1 MPFNVKASRL
11 ETFHEACQGRTLTFE
26 AALASDDLE
35 LVDAAAWACP
45 LDLLL
50 RQREQVCEDHSK
62 GLDINQRGTLI
73 CYAADVRGTSEDAP
87 HNLIAA

>member
-1 MPFNVKASRL
+1 MPFNVKADRL
-11 ETFHEACQGRTLTFE
+11 ETFHDACQGRTLTFE
-26 AALASDDLE
+26 AALTSDDLE

-50 RQREQVCEDHSK
+50 RQREAVCEDHHK
-62 GLDINQRGTLI
+62 GLDIGQRGSLI
-73 CYAADVRGTSEDAP
+73 CYAADVRGTSEDVP